1 MFDSLYLKKGL
12 SVLENIITVITS
24 LMRYVFPIAALIV
37 ASTCAISLI
46 RNRPRIHKMAQ
57 LTDKNNGSVIEI
69 NHWET
74 SIGKSKANDI
84 VLPLPTVSRFHA
96 VIAKK
101 RNEWI
106 VTDTFSRNGVMVNG
120 KKIDGRA
127 SLNDGDVIEIG
138 EIPLVFQCVEALSGE
153 MKKQI
158 RTQAQSNSRIVAY
171 AVLVDIKTHR
181 PVYLKKKDVLIGRE
195 DGCDIQIL
203 SNTVSGRHARIHQTT
218 RGWALSDLDSHN
230 GTKLNGRYITQ
241 PQLIFDEDMIT
252 FGDKVFVFYEK

>member
-1 MFDSLYLKKGL
+1 MLIF
-12 SVLENIITVITS
+12 TS
-24 LMRYVFPIAALIV
+24 LMRYVFPVAALIV
-37 ASTCAISLI
+37 AITCAVSLI

-57 LTDKNNGSVIEI
+57 LTDKNNGSVIDI

-84 VLPLPTVSRFHA
+84 VLPIPTVSRFHA

-106 VTDTFSRNGVMVNG
+106 VTDTFSKNGILVNG
-120 KKIDGRA
+120 EKIEGKA
-127 SLNDGDVIEIG
+127 ALNDGDVIEIG
-138 EIPLVFQCVEALSGE
+138 NIPLVFQCAEALTSETKKKIRSG
-153 MKKQI
+153 
-158 RTQAQSNSRIVAY
+158 AQNSGRIVAY
-171 AVLVDIKTHR
+171 AVLVDIRTHK
-181 PVYLKKKDVLIGRE
+181 PIYLKKKDVLIGRE

-230 GTKLNGRYITQ
+230 GTKLNGRYISQ

-252 FGDKVFVFYEK
+252 FGDKVFIFYEK